1 MFTNLLE
8 SRARTPRSVGGS
20 FVSLTMHAALI
31 VLAIQATLHAGQ
43 RTDNRETKLDY
54 AEVKKDEPAPPK
66 ELQDVH
72 VAAPPKGFQVLTVPL
87 NIPDVLPAIDL
98 SRPPTSEND
107 WVAKGAPGGR
117 ENGIVGAPPVGNV
130 VYIESQ
136 VEKPVM
142 AVPGSP
148 APRYPD
154 VLKAA
159 GVREVAV
166 VGRSAKRLKW
176 AEEMGADRVIDA
188 RSVDATAEIAR
199 LNGGEGEAAVSFVV
213 DTTGRAE
220 PSSIQILNAT
230 NDLFGAAVRT
240 ALPNMRFLP
249 AEIGGKKVRQKVLQ
263 PFVFTIVR

>member
-159 GVREVAV
+159 GV
-166 VGRSAKRLKW
+166 
-176 AEEMGADRVIDA
+176 
-188 RSVDATAEIAR
+188 
-199 LNGGEGEAAVSFVV
+199 EGEAAVSFVV